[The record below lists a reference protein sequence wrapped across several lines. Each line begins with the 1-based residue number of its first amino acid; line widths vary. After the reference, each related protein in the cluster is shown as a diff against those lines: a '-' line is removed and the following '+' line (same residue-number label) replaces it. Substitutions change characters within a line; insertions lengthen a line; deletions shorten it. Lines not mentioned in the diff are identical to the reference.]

1 MANSKKSKVK
11 LIKLYEILR
20 TETDSDHALTT
31 YDLMERMQELGIA
44 SDRRTIS
51 DDIENLNSV
60 GMTVKVTRVGH
71 KKAYYVDDNVFSL
84 PELKI
89 LIDAVQAASF
99 IPEQMSEDLIDKIAA
114 LGGSYRSEVLQGNRI
129 AFNTRKHSNKDIL
142 RIVDVINKAISEH
155 KKISFY
161 YYDLNENKEKVY
173 RKSKR
178 RYKESPAALVFN
190 DDNYYVVCYSSK
202 HRKQLNYRVDRMDMV
217 RVDEELAAPET
228 ELLADSLSEYTKQ
241 AFRMFSGEP
250 QEVTLL
256 FDRNIISQMYDQFGE
271 NIDVEPVS
279 DSLLQATVRVQIS
292 PVFWGWLLQFADK
305 VRIVNNE
312 ALIKAYNDKLN
323 LVESVYRQKE

>member
-20 TETDSDHALTT
+20 TETDSEHALTT
-31 YDLMERMQELGIA
+31 YDLMERMQELGIVC
-44 SDRRTIS
+44 DRRTIS

-99 IPEQMSEDLIDKIAA
+99 IPEQMSNELIDKIAA

-142 RIVDVINKAISEH
+142 RIVDVINKAITEH
-155 KKISFY
+155 RKISFY
-161 YYDLNENKEKVY
+161 YFDLNENKEKVY
-173 RKSKR
+173 RKNKR
-178 RYKESPAALVFN
+178 RYKESPVALVFN

-217 RVDEELAAPET
+217 RVIEELAAPEI
-228 ELLADSLSEYTKQ
+228 ELLADNLPEYTKQ

-250 QEVTLL
+250 EEVTLQ
-256 FDRNIISQMYDQFGE
+256 FDGSILGQIYDQFGE
-271 NIDVEPVS
+271 ETEVKAISEN
-279 DSLLQATVRVQIS
+279 LLETTVQVQIS
-292 PVFWGWLLQFADK
+292 PTFFGWLFQFGSQIAVISPVTARDQF
-305 VRIVNNE
+305 IEN
-312 ALIKAYNDKLN
+312 ATAIT
-323 LVESVYRQKE
+323 

>member
-20 TETDSDHALTT
+20 TETDSEHALTT
-31 YDLMERMQELGIA
+31 YDLMERMQELGIVC
-44 SDRRTIS
+44 DRRTIS

-60 GMTVKVTRVGH
+60 GMAVKVTRVGH

-99 IPEQMSEDLIDKIAA
+99 IPEQMSNELIDKIAA

-142 RIVDVINKAISEH
+142 RIVDVINKAITEH
-155 KKISFY
+155 RKISFY
-161 YYDLNENKEKVY
+161 YFDLNENKEKVY
-173 RKSKR
+173 RKNKR
-178 RYKESPAALVFN
+178 RYKESPVALVFN

-217 RVDEELAAPET
+217 RVIEELAAPEI
-228 ELLADSLSEYTKQ
+228 ELLADNLPEYTKQ

-250 QEVTLL
+250 EEVTLQ
-256 FDRNIISQMYDQFGE
+256 FDGSILGQIYDQFGE
-271 NIDVEPVS
+271 ETEVKAISEN
-279 DSLLQATVRVQIS
+279 LLETTVQVQIS
-292 PVFWGWLLQFADK
+292 PTFFGWLFQFGSQIAVISPVTARDQF
-305 VRIVNNE
+305 IEN
-312 ALIKAYNDKLN
+312 ATAIT
-323 LVESVYRQKE
+323 

>member
-31 YDLMERMQELGIA
+31 YDLMERMQELGIVC
-44 SDRRTIS
+44 DRRTIS

-99 IPEQMSEDLIDKIAA
+99 IPENMSEDLIDKIAA

-142 RIVDVINKAISEH
+142 RIVDVVNKAISEH

-161 YYDLNENKEKVY
+161 YFDLNENKEKVY

-217 RVDEELAAPET
+217 RVEEEFAAPET
-228 ELLADSLSEYTKQ
+228 ELLADSLPEYTKQ
-241 AFRMFSGEP
+241 AFRMFTGELE
-250 QEVTLL
+250 EVTLQ
-256 FDRNIISQMYDQFGE
+256 FDRSILNQIYDQFGE
-271 NIDVEPVS
+271 NTVVNTITSNLLETTVFVQVS
-279 DSLLQATVRVQIS
+279 PT
-292 PVFWGWLLQFADK
+292 FWGWLFQYEDKISLVSPSSLKKQFANM
-305 VRIVNNE
+305 IS
-312 ALIKAYNDKLN
+312 KL
-323 LVESVYRQKE
+323 S

>member
-20 TETDSDHALTT
+20 TETDGDHALTT
-31 YDLMERMQELGIA
+31 YDLMERMQELGIVC
-44 SDRRTIS
+44 DRRTIS

-99 IPEQMSEDLIDKIAA
+99 IPENMSEELVDKIAA

-161 YYDLNENKEKVY
+161 YFDLNENKEKIY

-217 RVDEELAAPET
+217 QVIEELAAPEAD
-228 ELLADSLSEYTKQ
+228 LLAGNLPEYTKQ

-250 QEVTLL
+250 QEITLQ
-256 FDRNIISQMYDQFGE
+256 FDRSVLNQIYDQFGE
-271 NIDVEPVS
+271 ETEVEALS
-279 DSLLQATVRVQIS
+279 EDLLETTIRIQTS
-292 PVFWGWLLQFADK
+292 PTFWGWLFQFG
-305 VRIVNNE
+305 
-312 ALIKAYNDKLN
+312 N
-323 LVESVYRQKE
+323 LVSITNPANVQQLYMSKIEELAEEKR

>member
-44 SDRRTIS
+44 CDRRTIS

-99 IPEQMSEDLIDKIAA
+99 IPEQMSDELIDKIAA

-142 RIVDVINKAISEH
+142 RIVDVINKAITEH
-155 KKISFY
+155 RKISFY
-161 YYDLNENKEKVY
+161 YFDLNENKEKVY
-173 RKSKR
+173 RKNKR

-217 RVDEELAAPET
+217 RVIEELAAPEI
-228 ELLADSLSEYTKQ
+228 ELLADNLPEYTKQ

-250 QEVTLL
+250 EEVTLQ
-256 FDRNIISQMYDQFGE
+256 FDGSILGQIYDQFGE
-271 NIDVEPVS
+271 ETEVKVISEN
-279 DSLLQATVRVQIS
+279 LLETTVQVQIS
-292 PVFWGWLLQFADK
+292 PTFFGWLFQFGSQIAVISPVTARDQF
-305 VRIVNNE
+305 IEN
-312 ALIKAYNDKLN
+312 ATAIT
-323 LVESVYRQKE
+323 